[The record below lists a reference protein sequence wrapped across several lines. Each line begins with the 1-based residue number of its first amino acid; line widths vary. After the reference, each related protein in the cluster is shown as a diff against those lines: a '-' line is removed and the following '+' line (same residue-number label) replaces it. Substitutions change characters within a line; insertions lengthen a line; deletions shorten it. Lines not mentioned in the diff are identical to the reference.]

1 MAGVRIVGLRK
12 RFDATPVLRG
22 LDLTIEDRE
31 LVTLLG
37 PSGCGKTTTLRCVA
51 GLERPDGGEVY
62 IGEEVVAS
70 LGKRVFVP
78 PNRRDIGMV
87 FQSYALWPHM
97 SVFANV
103 AYPLRVRRVA
113 RREVASRV
121 GEALDSVGMEAYER
135 RRVTDLSGG
144 QQQRVALARAL
155 VARPRVLLLDEPL
168 SNLDAKLR
176 VAMRK
181 EIRTA
186 HERANTTSVYVTHD
200 QAEAIALSDRVVV
213 VNDGTIQQ
221 VGTPIEIYRRPAN
234 RFVAEF
240 VGFENVVGAQVAEV
254 REGAL
259 ALALRGSEEC
269 VVWTRPVVSGEAPGR
284 GARTLLAVRAEDLRL
299 VSRSAG
305 ESAADDAL
313 PKGTI
318 VSRAY
323 AGERWEYGVELP
335 CGSLTVRCPDE
346 AGPSL
351 SPGEQVGV
359 DFSSGRVVVL
369 PDPDREQTAAAIGGD
384 ESEEAIT
391 ASPARR

>member
-1 MAGVRIVGLRK
+1 MAGVRIIALRK

-22 LDLTIEDRE
+22 LDLAIEDRE

-51 GLERPDGGEVY
+51 GLERPDDGEVH
-62 IGEEVVAS
+62 IGDEIVAS
-70 LGKRVFVP
+70 PQRRVFVP

-103 AYPLRVRRVA
+103 AYPLRVRRLA
-113 RREVASRV
+113 RREAAGRV
-121 GEALDSVGMEAYER
+121 GEALASVGMEAYAGR
-135 RRVTDLSGG
+135 PVTDLSGG

-186 HERANTTSVYVTHD
+186 HEIAGTTSLYVTHD

-213 VNDGTIQQ
+213 VHDGSIQQ

-240 VGFENVVGAQVAEV
+240 VGFENVVAARVAEV
-254 REGAL
+254 RGGEL
-259 ALALRGSEEC
+259 ALALKGADEC
-269 VVWTRPVVSGEAPGR
+269 VVRARPVISGEAPDR
-284 GARTLLAVRAEDLRL
+284 GARTLIAVRAEDVRL
-299 VSRSAG
+299 VSRRTGEPAG
-305 ESAADDAL
+305 DDGL
-313 PKGTI
+313 PTGTI
-318 VSRAY
+318 TSRAY
-323 AGERWEYGVELP
+323 AGERWEYAVELP

-346 AGPSL
+346 AEAPL

-359 DFSSGRVVVL
+359 DFGSGRAVL
-369 PDPDREQTAAAIGGD
+369 LPERAREQSAATTGG
-384 ESEEAIT
+384 EKSEEALT
-391 ASPARR
+391 AAPARR